1 MDTAP
6 HIPDFRMMLE
16 GISFTISVA
25 TAISNQEGI
34 NQFSEIKA
42 LSDDEQ
48 GTRQAE
54 HLIGVVCRLSGG
66 QDGHVINARAQ
77 ELFNLG
83 VYYVWIC
90 NKTSREPSLAAR
102 TTAGLRALH
111 PKRVLEKAS
120 LEVDVG
126 DIPKYNGRNIPKMF

>member
-1 MDTAP
+1 MVDAATN
-6 HIPDFRMMLE
+6 IPAFRTMLE
-16 GISFTISVA
+16 GIGFTISAA
-25 TAISNQEGI
+25 TSISNQKGT
-34 NQFSEIKA
+34 NQFSKIKA

-54 HLIGVVCRLSGG
+54 HLIDVVCRLSGG

-90 NKTSREPSLAAR
+90 NKTSREPSLAVM
-102 TTAGLRALH
+102 TTAALRALQ
-111 PKRVLEKAS
+111 PQRVLEKAS
-120 LEVDVG
+120 LEVDVRE
-126 DIPKYNGRNIPKMF
+126 IPK